1 MKEAGCRLDQPT
13 AATFRHCV
21 MKGNWTGAVDVLEDL
36 ASHLEDKNAHLEM
49 KYILLEQKYMENLN
63 SGNTIEALKVLQ
75 LELTPLNHNRART
88 HELASY
94 LMLGQAP
101 PQCHTSSRAGV
112 MEKLQVDD
120 KYFFDYFYNHFVLQ
134 VYLPPT
140 VMLPPRRLSTLLD
153 QAARHQRDNCVYHN
167 MSTEDSPP
175 DTYAMDHL
183 CTKEMFPC
191 ETIQVLMDHG
201 DEVWYCK
208 WSPNGRYAKQVSS
221 WNKFLIY
228 YYL

>member
-1 MKEAGCRLDQPT
+1 M
-13 AATFRHCV
+13 
-21 MKGNWTGAVDVLEDL
+21 DVLEDL

-120 KYFFDYFYNHFVLQ
+120 EYF
-134 VYLPPT
+134 
-140 VMLPPRRLSTLLD
+140 
-153 QAARHQRDNCVYHN
+153 
-167 MSTEDSPP
+167 
-175 DTYAMDHL
+175 
-183 CTKEMFPC
+183 
-191 ETIQVLMDHG
+191 
-201 DEVWYCK
+201 
-208 WSPNGRYAKQVSS
+208 
-221 WNKFLIY
+221 
-228 YYL
+228 